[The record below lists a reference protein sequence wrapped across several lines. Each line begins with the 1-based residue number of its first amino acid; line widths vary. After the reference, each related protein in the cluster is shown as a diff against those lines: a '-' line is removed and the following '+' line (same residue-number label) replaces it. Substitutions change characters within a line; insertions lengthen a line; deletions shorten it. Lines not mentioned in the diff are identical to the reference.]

1 MNKNYYDILGIEKSA
16 SKDDIKKAFRRLAH
30 TYHPDKKGG
39 DEQKFKEVNEAY
51 QILSDDKKRAEYDAY
66 GRVFSG
72 QGANGFEGFSGFQG
86 FGGANADFGDINDI
100 FSEFFGGMGGGRGG
114 RRRGS
119 DISIDL
125 ELSFEE
131 AVFGTVRNVVLTK
144 TSSCETCTGTGAKKD
159 TGTVTC
165 KTCNGKGKIHESRR
179 SFFGTFTSMRECE
192 TCGGGGQVPKEKC
205 ASCGGLGIKKGRE
218 EISIQI
224 PTGIQNGEIIRM
236 TGKGEAIPHG
246 TSGDLY
252 IKIHVAPH
260 TTFRREG
267 MNLAMDLNVKL
278 SDALLGAKQKIN
290 TLDGTVTVGIPAG
303 IVFGEVLRVRGK
315 GIPGPAGKRGDLLV
329 RINILMPNKLSQKAK
344 KLIDELKKEGI

>member
-179 SFFGTFTSMRECE
+179 
-192 TCGGGGQVPKEKC
+192 
-205 ASCGGLGIKKGRE
+205 
-218 EISIQI
+218 
-224 PTGIQNGEIIRM
+224 
-236 TGKGEAIPHG
+236 
-246 TSGDLY
+246 
-252 IKIHVAPH
+252 
-260 TTFRREG
+260 
-267 MNLAMDLNVKL
+267 
-278 SDALLGAKQKIN
+278 
-290 TLDGTVTVGIPAG
+290 
-303 IVFGEVLRVRGK
+303 
-315 GIPGPAGKRGDLLV
+315 
-329 RINILMPNKLSQKAK
+329 
-344 KLIDELKKEGI
+344 